1 MTVVVFG
8 REREREPKIT
18 KYKAAGIYDTSETFS
33 RQNLQ
38 TFELSFSAGVIRL
51 LSRTS
56 SA

>member
-8 REREREPKIT
+8 HEREPKIT
-18 KYKAAGIYDTSETFS
+18 KYKATGIYNTSETFL

-56 SA
+56 SV